1 MKKIILIICC
11 IFSVLCTSCV
21 IEQQVNDYDVHIAYK
36 VINAN
41 TNDTTYLD
49 GYYVIPM
56 PENRTPR
63 YYVGSGAKLVVDE
76 YWGKGIVCCQ
86 FEDNNNIQ
94 IYVTKFD
101 YVIVKSYIIN
111 EWTGNTIREVEL

>member
-1 MKKIILIICC
+1 MKKIIFIICC
-11 IFSVLCTSCV
+11 IFSVLCSSCV
-21 IEQQVNDYDVHIAYK
+21 IEQKVNDYNVHIAYK
-36 VINAN
+36 VINTN

-49 GYYVIPM
+49 GYYIISM

-63 YYVGSGAKLVVDE
+63 YYVGPGAKLVVDE
-76 YWGKGIVCCQ
+76 YGKKGITCCQ

-101 YVIVKSYIIN
+101 YVIIKTYIIN
-111 EWTGNTIREVEL
+111 EWTGSTIREVEL